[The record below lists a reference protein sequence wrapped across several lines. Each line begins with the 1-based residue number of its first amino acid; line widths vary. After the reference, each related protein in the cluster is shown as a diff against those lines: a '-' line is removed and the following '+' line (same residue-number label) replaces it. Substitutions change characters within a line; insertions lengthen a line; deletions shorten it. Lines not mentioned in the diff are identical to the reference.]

1 MVKKIRTVIKY
12 TLYLVIS
19 LVFGIAM
26 YLGSAKAITGNA
38 MPTPFGYGVGVV
50 VSGSMEPSLSID
62 DVIIVKKRDVYY
74 VHDVV
79 VYQSKGMLVVH
90 EIIEIDGDYVITKGS
105 ANNEA
110 DAPVPIKNIKG
121 EVIKVYEGAGNYI
134 KFLKSPGGT
143 VTILAVALLLLILS
157 LQGEKK
163 DDKKEIN
170 ELKKEIE
177 RLKNNN

>member
-1 MVKKIRTVIKY
+1 MVKKIKIVIRY
-12 TLYLVIS
+12 FLYLIMS
-19 LVFGIAM
+19 LVFGVMM

-38 MPTPFGYGVGVV
+38 MPMPFGYGVGVV
-50 VSGSMEPSLSID
+50 VSGSMEPYLSID
-62 DVIIVKKRDVYY
+62 DVIIVKERDTYEVGEL
-74 VHDVV
+74 V
-79 VYQSKGMLVVH
+79 VYQSKGVLVVH
-90 EIIEIDGDYVITKGS
+90 EIIRFEGDYVITKGS
-105 ANNEA
+105 ANNTE
-110 DAPVPIKNIKG
+110 DNPVPIDNLKG
-121 EVIKVYEGAGNYI
+121 EVVEIYEGAGNYI